1 MALVPRS
8 VLEKTKSSVIY
19 LVLFMGLIFGVMGI
33 YKGGVHLSEL
43 KADTVFL
50 PDLPG
55 ALFLSFMRMFFAY
68 LASLLF
74 AFIFGLLA
82 ARTRLGERIVL
93 PILDILQSVPVVG
106 FFPAAISFFIG
117 ITHGHRIGVELSAIF
132 LIFTSQ
138 AWNLGFAVYE
148 SVKAIP
154 EENEEAVA
162 SFGLAQSHRF
172 FRLYL
177 PASIPRLVYNSILS
191 WSNGWFF
198 LVACEIIAVGPVK
211 YNLPGIG
218 SFLAKAAEEEQIE
231 LVLWGLLAL
240 GVLIL
245 TLDIFVWRPLLIWS
259 ARFKQEATT
268 NQDQEDEGVFLNLPK
283 TIASRL
289 SFLTEP
295 FLKMFFVVISPI
307 RWIFKEVIFPILWD
321 LPAALLSGLWRE
333 VSVPVEPLI
342 QRTQKMR
349 TAVGYF
355 ALGFLIVLGAFYI
368 WNWFKGPIPPVLREI
383 PISILYSTLRIF
395 FALAVSFMW
404 ILPLIYFTWNRPRI
418 RSVLTTVAQLGAS
431 LPATA
436 LFPLIILVGVR
447 KFGGGMNFAT
457 LILLTFGI
465 QWYVLFNA
473 IGGVT
478 VIPSDLVDATRS
490 YGLSKFATFRKLVL
504 PAIRPALITGAIT
517 AWGGGWNAL
526 VVAEYITV
534 KDKVMKVEGLG
545 SLLSYSVYEL
555 GDGKAITLCILVMVA
570 WILFFNLLLW
580 QPLYHRDL
588 EKYKLSA

>member
-8 VLEKTKSSVIY
+8 TLEKTKSSVIY
-19 LVLFMGLIFGVMGI
+19 LLLFMGLIFMVMGI
-33 YKGGVHLSEL
+33 YKGGVHLAEL
-43 KADTVFL
+43 KAETVFL

-55 ALFLSFMRMFFAY
+55 ALLLSFMRMFAAY
-68 LASLLF
+68 VASIIF
-74 AFIFGLLA
+74 AFVFGLIA
-82 ARTRLGERIVL
+82 ARTELGERIVL

-117 ITHGHRIGVELSAIF
+117 ITHGHRIGVELSAVF

-154 EENEEAVA
+154 EENEEAVS
-162 SFGLAQSHRF
+162 SFGLAQSQRF

-177 PASIPRLVYNSILS
+177 PASVPRLVYNSILS

-218 SFLAKAAEEEQIE
+218 SFLAKAAEEEQVE
-231 LVLWGLLAL
+231 LVLWGLFAL
-240 GVLIL
+240 GILIL
-245 TLDIFVWRPLLIWS
+245 TIDIFVWKPLLSW
-259 ARFKQEATT
+259 AERFKQEATT
-268 NQDQEDEGVFLNLPK
+268 NQDDEEGVFLNLPK

-295 FLKMFFVVISPI
+295 FFKLFYVVSYPL
-307 RWIFKEVIFPILWD
+307 RWLFKEILFPLLWD
-321 LPAALLSGLWRE
+321 LPAALLSGLWKE
-333 VSVPVEPLI
+333 VSRPVEPLI
-342 QRTQKMR
+342 QRTRKVR
-349 TAVGYF
+349 AAVGF
-355 ALGFLIVLGAFYI
+355 FSLGFLVVLGGFYM
-368 WNWFKGPIPPVLREI
+368 WNWFKGPLPPVMAEI
-383 PISILYSTLRIF
+383 PISLLYSTLRIAA
-395 FALAVSFMW
+395 ALAISFLW
-404 ILPLIYFTWNRPRI
+404 ILPVVYLTWNRPRI
-418 RSVLTTVAQLGAS
+418 RHLLTTVAQLGAS

-436 LFPLIILVGVR
+436 LFPLIVLVGVR
-447 KFGGGMNFAT
+447 KFGGGMDFAT
-457 LILLTFGI
+457 LVLLTFGI

-473 IGGVT
+473 IGGVA
-478 VIPSDLVDATRS
+478 VIPSDLVDAARS
-490 YGLSKFATFRKLVL
+490 YGLSKFGTFKKLVF

-534 KDKVMKVEGLG
+534 KDQVMKVKGLG
-545 SLLSYSVYEL
+545 ALLSYSVYEL

-570 WILFFNLLLW
+570 WILFFNLLMW
-580 QPLYHRDL
+580 QPLYHRNL
-588 EKYKLSA
+588 EKYKLSS